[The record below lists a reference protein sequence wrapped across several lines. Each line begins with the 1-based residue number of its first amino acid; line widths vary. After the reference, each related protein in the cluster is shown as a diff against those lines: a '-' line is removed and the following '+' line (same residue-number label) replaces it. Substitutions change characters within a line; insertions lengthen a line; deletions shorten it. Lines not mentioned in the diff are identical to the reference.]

1 MASPRNPR
9 SLITFSFVVI
19 AVLLAHAALAQPPGR
34 VRPSGNSGG
43 GVSFLPAVVYD
54 TGGTEATFVAVGDFN
69 GDGKPDLAV
78 ANSYFSNSIGILLGN
93 GNGTFQQAVSYD
105 SGGGFPA
112 TIIPVDL
119 NGDGKLDLVVANQ
132 SQCYPCGQ
140 NGVISVLLGKG
151 DGTFQLV
158 HMYDSGG
165 QGFAN
170 NGFGTTEIAVADVN
184 GDGKPDIVVVNC
196 ASKSSTDC
204 GDGNGV
210 ISVLLGNGDGSFQ
223 TAVSQNSGAP
233 HIGTGIALAD
243 LNGDGKLDLVITN
256 NLCLS
261 STDCPRSEVG
271 ILLGNGDGTFQP
283 TVGYPSGGWSP
294 NGVAVADLN
303 GDGKLDLVVSG
314 CGSSDCW
321 VDDGVI
327 GVLLGN
333 GDGTFNPT
341 VTYGTGGRDGDGI
354 AISDVNGDGNLDIV
368 VANVIDFSVG
378 VLLGNGN
385 GTFAPAITY
394 PSGGNFTYSVAVQDV
409 NGDGKP
415 DILVTSCAVG
425 NSCGGSIPGA
435 VGVLLNN
442 TPIPRNR

>member
-1 MASPRNPR
+1 MASPTGPR
-9 SLITFSFVVI
+9 ILFSSVVV
-19 AVLLAHAALAQPPGR
+19 AVLLAHAALAQQPGL
-34 VRPSGNSGG
+34 VRFKGNSQGD
-43 GVSFLPAVVYD
+43 VSFLPAVVYD

-78 ANSYFSNSIGILLGN
+78 ANSYYSNTIGILVGN
-93 GNGTFQQAVSYD
+93 SDGTFQPAVSYD

-140 NGVISVLLGKG
+140 NGVISVLLGNG
-151 DGTFQLV
+151 DGTFQQV
-158 HMYDSGG
+158 HTYDSGG

-170 NGFGTTEIAVADVN
+170 SGFGTAEIAVADVN
-184 GDGKPDIVVVNC
+184 GDGKADVVVVNC
-196 ASKSSTDC
+196 ASKSSAAC
-204 GDGNGV
+204 GDGDGA

-223 TAVSQNSGAP
+223 PAVSQNSGAP
-233 HIGTGIALAD
+233 HIGTGIVLAD
-243 LNGDGKLDLVITN
+243 LNGDGKPDLVITN

-261 STDCPRSEVG
+261 STDCPGEEVG
-271 ILLGNGDGTFQP
+271 ILLGNGDGTFKP
-283 TVGYPSGGWSP
+283 TVGYPSGGWS
-294 NGVAVADLN
+294 NTGISVADLN
-303 GDGKLDLVVSG
+303 GDGKPDLVVAG

-321 VDDGVI
+321 VGNGVI

-333 GDGTFNPT
+333 GDGTFQLT
-341 VTYGTGGRDGDGI
+341 GTYSTGGRLGDGI
-354 AISDVNGDGNLDIV
+354 TIADLNGDGQLDVV

-378 VLLGNGN
+378 VLLGNGD
-385 GTFAPAITY
+385 GTFQPAITY
-394 PSGGNFTYSVAVQDV
+394 PSGGNYTYSVAVQDV

-425 NSCGGSIPGA
+425 IYCGGSNPGA

-442 TPIPRNR
+442 TPERDR